1 MEQQIDVSL
10 PLSKINKNNKR
21 NNNKRPKIG
30 VDSIMWARDQER
42 IYQGSD
48 QSYHSEE
55 VGTLKTRSVNKPK
68 GVLYGL

>member
-1 MEQQIDVSL
+1 
-10 PLSKINKNNKR
+10 
-21 NNNKRPKIG
+21 
-30 VDSIMWARDQER
+30 MWARDQER

-68 GVLYGL
+68 GVLYGLQQRGEQAVERDRTGGQDHPKGPCRVLEQ